1 MTTLEDGDTV
11 HQATENDQRVTGI
24 GRLLR
29 RTSLDELPQLLN
41 VLRGEMSLVRPR
53 PHAVAHDRLFEKRI
67 AQYPRRLNVKPGIT
81 GWAQVNGFRGATDT
95 DEAMRRRVDHDL
107 YYIDN
112 CSVGFDLYILLL
124 TLISPKAS
132 RNAY

>member
-1 MTTLEDGDTV
+1 MVDRIGFTCYP
-11 HQATENDQRVTGI
+11 DQ
-24 GRLLR
+24 L
-29 RTSLDELPQLLN
+29 
-41 VLRGEMSLVRPR
+41 
-53 PHAVAHDRLFEKRI
+53 
-67 AQYPRRLNVKPGIT
+67 
-81 GWAQVNGFRGATDT
+81 RGATDT

-112 CSVGFDLYILLL
+112 CSVGFDLHILLL